1 MKYLYNVC
9 MADMDKLRIIE
20 IINEGKFHNEILGHC
35 SEDAV
40 FLVVGWDLMA
50 LSTQIRSQYISKLHP
65 VCLYDYSVGVGGNY
79 LVVSWC

>member
-40 FLVVGWDLMA
+40 FLVVG
-50 LSTQIRSQYISKLHP
+50 
-65 VCLYDYSVGVGGNY
+65 
-79 LVVSWC
+79 